1 MIDLPVDLPS
11 ELVPLSWLIGVW
23 EGSGI
28 LEYQIGEETVSR
40 TFGHR
45 VSFSHDGLPHL
56 NYSSYTWLEPEAPS
70 AGAGSGA
77 AADAAG
83 DAATPAEPGPAEPGA
98 GATAS
103 GAAAAIDPDAASA
116 SDAETHVASG
126 VAAGANTDPAAA
138 KSHGAPESRLPPEMM
153 SDEKIPLV
161 TETGYWRL
169 SRHQGDGD
177 PGPGLLPGTGERP
190 FTSAAA
196 VETLR
201 NRDGG
206 FDIEVTLVHPGG
218 VAELYLG
225 QVKGPRIDL
234 ATDAVLRTGGAKP
247 YAAATRLYG
256 LVENHLLWAWDIA
269 ALGQDLRTHAS
280 GRLARVD

>member
-1 MIDLPVDLPS
+1 MIDLPVGLPS

-23 EGSGI
+23 EGSGV
-28 LEYQIGEETVSR
+28 LEYKIGDESVSR

-45 VSFSHDGLPHL
+45 ISFSHDGLPHL
-56 NYSSYTWLEPEAPS
+56 NYSSYTWLEPDAPAASSEAD
-70 AGAGSGA
+70 
-77 AADAAG
+77 ADAA
-83 DAATPAEPGPAEPGA
+83 APAL
-98 GATAS
+98 
-103 GAAAAIDPDAASA
+103 SA
-116 SDAETHVASG
+116 SNLSDAMLSG
-126 VAAGANTDPAAA
+126 D
-138 KSHGAPESRLPPEMM
+138 KL
-153 SDEKIPLV
+153 PLV

-177 PGPGLLPGTGERP
+177 PGPGMLPGTGERP

-234 ATDAVLRTGGAKP
+234 ATDAVLRTVGAKP

-256 LVENHLLWAWDIA
+256 LVDNHLLWAWDIA
-269 ALGQDLRTHAS
+269 ALGQDLRTHSS
-280 GRLARVD
+280 GRLARVE